1 MSSNDITSISA
12 LDVRTTIIDYLQ
24 QRLSNNNN
32 YKSTKTTLAKAQ
44 DDNNLSAIQE
54 AEASIAELEQR
65 FAFDNWMEEAF
76 TRRIFWI
83 KIATNISKGIHSSSQ
98 GSNVNYCTQV
108 KPQDQPFVSSA
119 TPKTLPFDCTG
130 NAAALD
136 IFNLLNQEIKNGET
150 LLSLVLQD
158 SPIIVQALSDDSAKA
173 EQYLAYLKQI
183 IYDDF
188 DHAKA
193 SELNKQFY
201 WPIREE
207 NNSTASIED
216 YHLLIPLHPSSLCH
230 VVYQK
235 IQQRFAEQNKTARE
249 QRYKKND
256 DQQPYFS
263 FHDLAIVKLGGSNPQ
278 GVSQLVSRQGGS
290 NFLLPSVPPQFSSN
304 GLIKISKRQQTIF
317 DKNLEY
323 RCKKG
328 FMALFEVVK
337 TPRNNKFIRDKRK
350 DRAFDEILAQ
360 LLITA
365 SQIQITYPAGWSK
378 DYKLNINQKYW
389 LDPQRAELAEEAD
402 FAQTRQEDNWIDNLA
417 LQFAF
422 WINGILRKQFKDRS
436 HEFDDAEIYEW
447 QREFHDAVKAS
458 QRKREGIF

>member
-32 YKSTKTTLAKAQ
+32 YKSAKTTLAKAQ

-136 IFNLLNQEIKNGET
+136 IFNLLIQEIKNGET

-173 EQYLAYLKQI
+173 KQYLANLKQI

-207 NNSTASIED
+207 NNSTTSIED

-256 DQQPYFS
+256 SQQPYFS

-278 GVSQLVSRQGGS
+278 GVSQLVSRQVGR
-290 NFLLPSVPPQFSSN
+290 NFLLPSVPPQYSATRLFN
-304 GLIKISKRQQTIF
+304 IKQDDKTIF
-317 DKNLEY
+317 SKKLYNY
-323 RCKKG
+323 CKKG
-328 FMALFEVVK
+328 FEVLFDVVK
-337 TPRNNKFIRDKRK
+337 KSKNNIHVRNKRK
-350 DRAFDEILAQ
+350 YEAFSEILKQ
-360 LLITA
+360 LLNIA
-365 SQIQITYPAGWSK
+365 SQIQTMYPAGWSK
-378 DYKLNINQKYW
+378 DYQLDMNQQYW
-389 LDPQRAELAEEAD
+389 LDPLRAELPKEDD
-402 FAQTRQEDNWIDNLA
+402 FAQARQKDNWVDELA
-417 LQFAF
+417 SQFAL
-422 WINGILRKQFKDRS
+422 WVNEILINEFNDRAS
-436 HEFDDAEIYEW
+436 EFDDAEIYEW
-447 QREFHDAVKAS
+447 QREFHAAVKAS

>member
-32 YKSTKTTLAKAQ
+32 YKSAKTTLAKAQ

-119 TPKTLPFDCTG
+119 TPKTLPVDCTG

-158 SPIIVQALSDDSAKA
+158 SPLIVQALSDDSAKA
-173 EQYLAYLKQI
+173 KQYLANLKQI

-188 DHAKA
+188 HHAKA

-207 NNSTASIED
+207 NNSTAPIEH

-256 DQQPYFS
+256 SQQPYFS

-278 GVSQLVSRQGGS
+278 GVSQLVSRQVGR
-290 NFLLPSVPPQFSSN
+290 NFLLPSVPPQFSSTRSFI
-304 GLIKISKRQQTIF
+304 IKKEDETIF
-317 DKNLEY
+317 NKKLQY
-323 RCKKG
+323 CCSKG
-328 FMALFEVVK
+328 FNALFKVVNN
-337 TPRNNKFIRDKRK
+337 PINNIYVRNKRK
-350 DRAFDEILAQ
+350 YEAFSEILEQ
-360 LLITA
+360 LLNIA
-365 SQIQITYPAGWSK
+365 SYIQTTYPAGWSK
-378 DYKLNINQKYW
+378 DCKLNMNQKFW
-389 LDPQRAELAEEAD
+389 LDPQRVELEGED
-402 FAQTRQEDNWIDNLA
+402 NFVKGRQEVNWINKLA
-417 LQFAF
+417 SQFAG
-422 WINGILRKQFKDRS
+422 WINEILRKQFKDRS
-436 HEFDDAEIYEW
+436 KEFDDAEIYEW
-447 QREFHDAVKAS
+447 QREFHAAVKAS